1 MSYAVSQAMPRQRS
15 ISGETRVHNGCE
27 LLLACVLLLS
37 LLVLAAAQTT
47 PTPEPEPSGSAEPE
61 PTGSAEP
68 ETTPSSGVEGLL
80 PLLSA
85 LVIPAYLAAYF
96 R

>member
-1 MSYAVSQAMPRQRS
+1 MALSTDISRYVSPLQ
-15 ISGETRVHNGCE
+15 
-27 LLLACVLLLS
+27 LLLAGVLLLS

-47 PTPEPEPSGSAEPE
+47 PAPEPETSAEPE
-61 PTGSAEP
+61 STGSAEP
-68 ETTPSSGVEGLL
+68 ETTPSSGVDGLL